1 MQHLGALS
9 VSHIALA
16 LDAEQWQY
24 WPGWPLLVCNLVV
37 TVFTAVLFSA
47 PQDKETKANI
57 TTLFLNVGISAVLW
71 VGLSLVSVQPRV
83 SPRALRRIHGALH
96 LQVLVEAEI

>member
-1 MQHLGALS
+1 M
-9 VSHIALA
+9 
-16 LDAEQWQY
+16 
-24 WPGWPLLVCNLVV
+24 
-37 TVFTAVLFSA
+37 
-47 PQDKETKANI
+47 KANI

-83 SPRALRRIHGALH
+83 SPRALRCIHGALH